1 MYDGDIILTTD
12 NEYMIG
18 AVKDNKKVITYEKK
32 KAKEQPLN
40 MNSFATMDTKSFN
53 SKIGVITNIA
63 SNMISLK
70 SIYKSES
77 EEHKELDRR
86 IKLLRYYQGTAIKCQ
101 SHYTVMY
108 N

>member
-12 NEYMIG
+12 NPYMVD
-18 AVKDNKKVITYEKK
+18 AVKDNKKIITYEKK
-32 KAKEQPLN
+32 KTKEQLLN
-40 MNSFATMDTKSFN
+40 ANSFATMDTKSFN

-70 SIYKSES
+70 SIYKPDSDEY
-77 EEHKELDRR
+77 KELDRR
-86 IKLLRYYQGTAIKCQ
+86 IRLLRFYQGTAIKCQ

>member
-1 MYDGDIILTTD
+1 M
-12 NEYMIG
+12 
-18 AVKDNKKVITYEKK
+18 
-32 KAKEQPLN
+32 
-40 MNSFATMDTKSFN
+40 TKSFN

-70 SIYKSES
+70 SIYKLES
-77 EEHKELDRR
+77 DEYKELDRR